1 MKNFLRS
8 TSDDV
13 EIDGAPTSPL
23 RQGGEDRAANRI
35 DGDLGTEPAQRGF
48 DPHLTLALSAE
59 RIEPRS
65 GSMAAA
71 TGEVTGN
78 RFGTEGITDSDK
90 YYWHRYTET
99 YLRAFAALGEARR
112 VVEFGVLHGA
122 SISWLAE
129 RFPEAE
135 IVGADLLVRQP
146 EWPFDTRISYRQ
158 VDQADRAAVRA
169 MLASVLGDV
178 DLIIDDGSHIP
189 QHQASCLAEGLAR
202 LRPGGL
208 YILEDICTS
217 HPLQPAFAHYSLR
230 DGRRLPNALNVLLAI
245 QHLRDIAAPCDAA
258 TVASLAAPS
267 FLTERDVSA
276 LFDTIA
282 EIEIYKRTRL
292 PLRCYACGTSDFDYV
307 NWLCRCGA
315 ELYHPANSMTA
326 LVWKR

>member
-13 EIDGAPTSPL
+13 ETDGGLTSPL
-23 RQGGEDRAANRI
+23 RLGGE
-35 DGDLGTEPAQRGF
+35 GQ
-48 DPHLTLALSAE
+48 
-59 RIEPRS
+59 
-65 GSMAAA
+65 
-71 TGEVTGN
+71 GEVGATCELIGN
-78 RFGTEGITDSDK
+78 SSDIEIIAESDK
-90 YYWHRYTET
+90 YYWHRYTEI
-99 YLRAFAALGEARR
+99 YLRGFAALGEARG

-122 SISWLAE
+122 SISWLAK
-129 RFPEAE
+129 RFSEAE
-135 IVGADLLVRQP
+135 IVGADILVRQP
-146 EWPFDTRISYRQ
+146 EWPVDPRISYRQ
-158 VDQADRAAVRA
+158 VDQEDRAAVRA
-169 MLASVLGDV
+169 MLAAIAGDV

-189 QHQASCLAEGLAR
+189 QHQASCLAEGVAR

-217 HPLQPAFAHYSLR
+217 HPLQPAFANYSLR

>member
-217 HPLQPAFAHYSLR
+217 HPLQPRSR
-230 DGRRLPNALNVLLAI
+230 I
-245 QHLRDIAAPCDAA
+245 
-258 TVASLAAPS
+258 T
-267 FLTERDVSA
+267 
-276 LFDTIA
+276 
-282 EIEIYKRTRL
+282 
-292 PLRCYACGTSDFDYV
+292 ACGTAGGC
-307 NWLCRCGA
+307 LTR
-315 ELYHPANSMTA
+315 
-326 LVWKR
+326 